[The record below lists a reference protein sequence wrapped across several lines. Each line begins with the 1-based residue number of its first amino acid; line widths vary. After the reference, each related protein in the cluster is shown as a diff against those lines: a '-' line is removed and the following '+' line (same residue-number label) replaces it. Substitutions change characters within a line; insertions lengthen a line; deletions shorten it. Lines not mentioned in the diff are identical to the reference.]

1 MGGLF
6 GGGGSAPD
14 NSAQIA
20 MQQKQLDLQEKQ
32 QVKLDTQTTDQ
43 QAAVLA
49 RSRAAARGGQRQLM
63 SQASLGATGA
73 NGSTTLGSAS
83 S

>member
-6 GGGGSAPD
+6 GGGKQD

-20 MQQKQLDLQEKQ
+20 MQQKQLDLQEQ
-32 QVKLDTQTTDQ
+32 QQAKLDAQTRDQ

-49 RSRAAARGGQRQLM
+49 RSRAAASGGTRMLM

-73 NGSTTLGSAS
+73 SGPTTLGSQNT
-83 S
+83 